1 MNITMNTANPYNM
14 ALDKNPANHVSL
26 SPLSFL
32 KRTAA
37 IYPDRLAIIYGERR
51 QTWAETAARCRR
63 LAARCKRVA
72 SATAT
77 RWP

>member
-51 QTWAETAARCRR
+51 
-63 LAARCKRVA
+63 
-72 SATAT
+72 
-77 RWP
+77 